1 MFNTQQWRRGEV
13 KCSMFLATVKNWKD
27 HECPPSPS
35 VASPGRVVQQR
46 NMTACSKFTQGL
58 TGPSPHIIHPSSIPH
73 LHCSANPK
81 GMFPHADLRVMQ
93 RLLETSSAT
102 ERKGPDGRPAGSRLD
117 TLRSGSIR
125 GGVTSC
131 PLSILKLDL
140 RPPRFRAD
148 QLHLLPYPQ
157 CLGEQTWLAL
167 RGSRH
172 PVRVRPHFWRNVE
185 PWKDSRAAQDSD

>member
-1 MFNTQQWRRGEV
+1 
-13 KCSMFLATVKNWKD
+13 
-27 HECPPSPS
+27 
-35 VASPGRVVQQR
+35 
-46 NMTACSKFTQGL
+46 MTACSKFTQGL
-58 TGPSPHIIHPSSIPH
+58 TEPSSHVSQPSPTPHPHCCACPRET
-73 LHCSANPK
+73 LHQP
-81 GMFPHADLRVMQ
+81 DLKVMQ
-93 RLLETSSAT
+93 RLLETSLAT
-102 ERKGPDGRPAGSRLD
+102 ERKEPHGRPSGSSLD

-125 GGVTSC
+125 VGVTSC

-172 PVRVRPHFWRNVE
+172 PVRVRPHVWRNVE
-185 PWKDSRAAQDSD
+185 PWRGSRAAQDND